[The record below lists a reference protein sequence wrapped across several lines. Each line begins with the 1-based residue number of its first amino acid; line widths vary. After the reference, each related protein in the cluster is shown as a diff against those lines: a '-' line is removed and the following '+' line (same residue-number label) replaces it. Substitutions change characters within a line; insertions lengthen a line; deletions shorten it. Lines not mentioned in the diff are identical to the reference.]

1 MRRLLDDE
9 GAGLVEY
16 ALLITLIVVVAI
28 IAVSF
33 TGQETTSMWDDIS
46 SGIRP

>member
-1 MRRLLDDE
+1 MRRLSNEE

-16 ALLITLIVVVAI
+16 ALLITLIIVVALV
-28 IAVSF
+28 AVSF